1 MSGPF
6 LLCLALILD
15 ALAGEP
21 SWLWSKAPH
30 PVVVMG
36 RFIGWLDRC
45 LNQGSGRRV
54 RGFFAVVILVCLV
67 GALAAVPGF
76 FRYGWVFEVLLGAIL
91 LAQRSLVQHVLAV
104 ADGLDRGIDPGRSA
118 VAMIVGRDPEALDQA
133 GVSRA
138 AIESAAENFSDGV
151 IAPAFWFAVAGLPGI
166 AIYKAIN
173 TADSMIGHRNE
184 RYGEFGWAAAK
195 LDDLVNLIPA
205 RLAGLLISIVG
216 GGTGAARVMWQEA
229 GQHRSPNAGWPE
241 AAMAASLGVALA
253 GPRAYAGEGVVD
265 DAFINAKGRRDAN
278 AQDIRNACALLWRAW
293 AVSLA
298 VAAVIGLAFWL

>member
-6 LLCLALILD
+6 LLSLALVLD

-21 SWLWSKAPH
+21 NWLWSRVPH

-36 RFIGWLDRC
+36 RFIGWLDRR
-45 LNQGSGRRV
+45 LNRGGARRV
-54 RGFFAVVILVCLV
+54 RGVCAVVILVCLV
-67 GALAAVPGF
+67 GVLAAIPGF
-76 FRYGWVFEVLLGAIL
+76 FRYGWVVEVLLGAIL

-118 VAMIVGRDPEALDQA
+118 VAMIVGRDPKALDQA

-173 TADSMIGHRNE
+173 TADSMVGYRNE
-184 RYGEFGWAAAK
+184 RYGEFGWAAARV
-195 LDDLVNLIPA
+195 DDLVNLIPA
-205 RLAGLLISIVG
+205 RLAGLLISVVG
-216 GGTGAARVMWQEA
+216 GGTVAARAMWQEA
-229 GQHRSPNAGWPE
+229 RHHRSPNAGWPE

-265 DAFINAKGRRDAN
+265 EPYINANGRRDAN
-278 AQDIRNACALLWRAW
+278 GQDIRNACALLWRAW
-293 AVSLA
+293 ALSLA
-298 VAAVIGLAFWL
+298 VAAVVGLAIWL

>member
-6 LLCLALILD
+6 LLCLALVLD

-21 SWLWSKAPH
+21 SWLWSKVPH

-36 RFIGWLDRC
+36 RFIGWLDRS

-216 GGTGAARVMWQEA
+216 GGRGAARVMWQEA

-265 DAFINAKGRRDAN
+265 DAFINAKGRRDAS